1 MCGRFINIT
10 KIGQIKKNF
19 DIQQAI
25 NTYDDIISYNIA
37 PSGIVNVV
45 FKNKHLNIEKMSWG
59 IKFLNKIN
67 QEFITVINSRLET
80 IKEKMLF
87 KESFLKKRCLI
98 PANGYFEWKNNNG
111 NKIPYLFEIPTLETF
126 YFAGIW
132 KYADNINSIKK
143 TFSILTKQAN
153 NLISTIHSRMPVIL
167 NIDEAI
173 NYIDQ
178 DEYLIKNQFI
188 SYIEKDFD
196 FYSIS
201 KIINNPRNN
210 SKKYLE
216 PLK

>member
-1 MCGRFINIT
+1 
-10 KIGQIKKNF
+10 
-19 DIQQAI
+19 
-25 NTYDDIISYNIA
+25 
-37 PSGIVNVV
+37 
-45 FKNKHLNIEKMSWG
+45 MSWG

-67 QEFITVINSRLET
+67 QQFITVINSRLET

-87 KESFLKKRCLI
+87 KESFLNKRCLI

-111 NKIPYLFEIPTLETF
+111 NKIPYLFQIPTLETF

-132 KYADNINSIKK
+132 KYADNINPIKK

-153 NLISTIHSRMPVIL
+153 NLVSTIHSRMPVIL

-201 KIINNPRNN
+201 KIINNPQNN
-210 SKKYLE
+210 SKKFLE